1 MISALV
7 DIVRGALRRLVG
19 ILESFG
25 PTAIV
30 IVMIRNAG
38 AHGVSDMAAAVGY
51 YGIVALFPL
60 IIFTI
65 TLLSFVLS
73 PEAVSREVEAALAV
87 YLPSAE
93 MLVGDNIDA
102 VLGARGAIG
111 VISLVALLWSSSSV
125 FSALTRFMDR
135 AWGVAKPDAFH
146 LVRFRSMVMVLSV
159 SGLLLLSLVSSALVH
174 LADDL
179 ANVEQWGRLGDVVRS
194 GEIVLLWLFS
204 LGGVILAVLMLYRW
218 LPSDR
223 TPWGYVIPAAIVAG
237 VLLEIIKNL
246 FLLYLTR
253 FANLGAVYGPLA
265 TVMVLLLWIYITS
278 FAVLL
283 VAELGG
289 AVREVRSRR

>member
-1 MISALV
+1 MINGLV
-7 DIVRGALRRLVG
+7 EGVRSGQRRVFG
-19 ILESFG
+19 ILENFG

-30 IVMIRNAG
+30 MVMIRNAG
-38 AHGVSDMAAAVGY
+38 AHGITDMAAAIGY
-51 YGIVALFPL
+51 YGFVALFPL
-60 IIFTI
+60 IIVTI
-65 TLLSFVLS
+65 TLLSYVLS
-73 PEAVSREVEAALAV
+73 PEAVSREVAAALAD
-87 YLPSAE
+87 YLPGAE
-93 MLVGDNIDA
+93 ILVGDNVDA
-102 VLGARGAIG
+102 VLRARGAIG
-111 VISLVALLWSSSSV
+111 VISLLALLWSSSSV

-135 AWGVAKPDAFH
+135 AWGVGKTDSFH

-159 SGLLLLSLVSSALVH
+159 SGLLLVSFSSAALVH
-174 LADDL
+174 IADELAD
-179 ANVEQWGRLGDVVRS
+179 VERWGWLGDIVRS
-194 GEIVLLWLFS
+194 GELVLLWFIS
-204 LGGVILAVLMLYRW
+204 LAGVILAVMLLYRW

-223 TPWGYVIPAAIVAG
+223 AAWGYVIPAAIVAG

-265 TVMVLLLWIYITS
+265 SVMVLLVWIYVTS

>member
-7 DIVRGALRRLVG
+7 DIVRGALHRVVG

-87 YLPSAE
+87 YLPGAE
-93 MLVGDNIDA
+93 ILVGDNIDA

-111 VISLVALLWSSSSV
+111 VISLLALLWSSSAV
-125 FSALTRFMDR
+125 FSALNRFMDK

-146 LVRFRSMVMVLSV
+146 LVKFRSMVMVLSV
-159 SGLLLLSLVSSALVH
+159 SGLLLLSLASTALVH
-174 LADDL
+174 VADEL
-179 ANVEQWGRLGDVVRS
+179 ANVEQWGRLGDVARS
-194 GEIVLLWLFS
+194 GETVLLWLIS

-223 TPWGYVIPAAIVAG
+223 MPWRRVIPAAVVAG

-246 FLLYLTR
+246 FLFYLTR

-265 TVMVLLLWIYITS
+265 TVMVLLLWIYVTS

-283 VAELGG
+283 VAELSG